1 MRAERCAIARVAHL
15 AAAIFAA
22 AVVPAGCGREA
33 PQPGA
38 LAAGPPKTVSIALWD
53 LERFG
58 DDTVGQRIQDKVGIR
73 LRVLPMDWDTYE
85 EQARLWAA
93 TDSLPD
99 ILATYT
105 VEQDHLRLFS
115 WADQGLIRPIPQRM
129 IDARPRVRELFAAN
143 DIERVV
149 SRIRGEHLF
158 IPRPFSLAGHYR
170 FDQGRGAYYRRDW
183 LAAVGMKRPPRTVGQ
198 FRDMAR
204 AFTFSDPDG
213 NGVADTWGV
222 SAASAPTTS
231 FAWWGVVLD
240 GWIEEDGRWI
250 PGFLSRRNAEAL
262 AFWGA
267 LYRDGVLDPR
277 FAEDSIDQSIR
288 KFSEGRHGVCFKNVD
303 TYWVLRLARDGFGRT
318 FLGTDDA
325 EAALACVDVLPPL
338 STSSAVA
345 PLWPEIVESSGSEI
359 SAKVDDPTLERILD
373 LFAWLASPG
382 ATRLLH
388 YGIAGV
394 DYAEEADG
402 PRWLSAAATAPVM
415 QVVRKYPSARI
426 RSLLT
431 WDADYWIEDAW
442 TPSAVKDLSAR
453 VRGQYNPIAH
463 REDWA
468 VRLSAEPPPGQSW
481 PEISHEFALMI
492 LRGNDAADAFRT
504 WRRGLLETGYA
515 EVIERANRAAEGGS
529 R

>member
-1 MRAERCAIARVAHL
+1 MRRGW
-15 AAAIFAA
+15 A
-22 AVVPAGCGREA
+22 AVLAVVAALLGCDRSASG
-33 PQPGA
+33 PGDRP
-38 LAAGPPKTVSIALWD
+38 AGPPKTVSIALWD

-58 DDTVGQRIQDKVGIR
+58 DDVVGQRIQEEVGIR

-85 EQARLWAA
+85 ERARLWAA

-115 WADQGLIRPIPQRM
+115 WADQGLIRSIPEAM
-129 IDARPRVRELFAAN
+129 IDARPDVRALFDAN

-149 SRIRGEHLF
+149 SGIRGEHLF
-158 IPRPFSLAGHYR
+158 IPRPFSLAGYYR
-170 FDQGRGAYYRRDW
+170 FDQGRGAYYRKDW
-183 LAAVGMKRPPRTVGQ
+183 LAAVGIERPPRTVGE

-204 AFTFSDPDG
+204 AFTFGDPDG
-213 NGVADTWGV
+213 NGIDDTWGV

-277 FAEDSIDQSIR
+277 FAEDSVDQSIR
-288 KFSEGRHGVCFKNVD
+288 KFAAGRHGVCFKNVD
-303 TYWVLRLARDGFGRT
+303 TYWVLRMARDNFGRT

-338 STSSAVA
+338 STSSDVA
-345 PLWPEIVESSGSEI
+345 PVWPAIVDSSGSEV
-359 SAKVDDPTLERILD
+359 SAKVDDDTLGRILD
-373 LFAWLASPG
+373 LFEWLASPE

-388 YGIAGV
+388 YGVAGV

-402 PRWLSAAATAPVM
+402 PRWLSPAATAPVM
-415 QVVRKYPSARI
+415 QVVRKYHSARI

-442 TPSAVKDLSAR
+442 TPPAIKDLSAR

-463 REDWA
+463 REDWS
-468 VRLSAEPPPGQSW
+468 VRLSAEPLPGRGW
-481 PEISHEFALMI
+481 PDIPHEFAMMI
-492 LRGNDAADAFRT
+492 LHGDGAAEAFRA
-504 WRRGLLETGYA
+504 WRRELLDAGYA
-515 EVIERANRAAEGGS
+515 GVIERANRAAADDG

>member
-1 MRAERCAIARVAHL
+1 MRRRGWSVR
-15 AAAIFAA
+15 AALFAA
-22 AVVPAGCGREA
+22 AVLLAGCGRDA
-33 PQPGA
+33 PRSEDR
-38 LAAGPPKTVSIALWD
+38 AAGPPKTVSIALWD

-58 DDTVGQRIQDKVGIR
+58 DDPVGQRIQEEVGIR
-73 LRVLPMDWDTYE
+73 LRVIPMDWDTYE
-85 EQARLWAA
+85 ERARLWAA

-115 WADQGLIRPIPQRM
+115 WADQGLIRSIPQRM
-129 IDARPRVRELFAAN
+129 IDARPRVRELFEAN

-149 SRIRGEHLF
+149 NGIRGEHLF
-158 IPRPFSLAGHYR
+158 IPRPFSLAGYYR

-183 LAAVGMKRPPRTVGQ
+183 LAAVGMAGPPRTVAQ
-198 FRDMAR
+198 FRDMVR
-204 AFTFSDPDG
+204 AFTFGDPDG
-213 NGVADTWGV
+213 DGIADTWGV
-222 SAASAPTTS
+222 SAASTPTTS

-240 GWIEEDGRWI
+240 GWIEEDGRLI

-288 KFSEGRHGVCFKNVD
+288 KFSAGRHGVCFKNVD
-303 TYWVLRLARDGFGRT
+303 TYWMLKVARDGFGRS

-338 STSSAVA
+338 STSSDVA
-345 PLWPEIVESSGSEI
+345 PVWPAIVESSGSEI
-359 SAKVDDPTLERILD
+359 SAKVDDATLERILD
-373 LFAWLASPG
+373 LFEWLASAE

-394 DYAEEADG
+394 DYTEDADG
-402 PRWLSAAATAPVM
+402 PRWLSPGATAPVI

-442 TPSAVKDLSAR
+442 TPAAVKELSER
-453 VRGQYNPIAH
+453 VRGQYNPIVH
-463 REDWA
+463 REDWR
-468 VRLSAEPPPGQSW
+468 VRLSAEPLPGQGW
-481 PEISHEFALMI
+481 PDIRHEFASMI
-492 LRGNDAADAFRT
+492 LRGGGAAEAFGA
-504 WRRGLLETGYA
+504 WRRSLLDAGYA
-515 EVIERANRAAEGGS
+515 GVIERANRAAAGGG